1 VEPEMRKLLRG
12 FLINLQF
19 FTAIPVH
26 LELPMDKPHLKSAVQ
41 AFPLLGLLQGGI
53 YAGLFYLLLEYTPF
67 SNLAAAFLLWLM
79 SILLTGG
86 IHLDGWMDASD
97 GYFSYKDQQ
106 KRLQV
111 MNDPRTGAFGVISVI
126 VLLSNRF
133 LFIYEIT
140 VNVQVETY
148 LMIAGIPL
156 LSKSVMGLL
165 LLTVR
170 SAKKEG
176 LGALFQSAAALK
188 DLWTYIVYIIGFLA
202 LMLFFDSA
210 FNYISILL
218 VAAFVILLIFR
229 RKAIKWFGGITGD
242 ILGAAVEG
250 TELFLWMTLWL
261 LHYFVMA

>member
-1 VEPEMRKLLRG
+1 
-12 FLINLQF
+12 
-19 FTAIPVH
+19 
-26 LELPMDKPHLKSAVQ
+26 
-41 AFPLLGLLQGGI
+41 
-53 YAGLFYLLLEYTPF
+53 
-67 SNLAAAFLLWLM
+67 
-79 SILLTGG
+79 
-86 IHLDGWMDASD
+86 
-97 GYFSYKDQQ
+97 
-106 KRLQV
+106 

-126 VLLSNRF
+126 VLLSSRF

-148 LMIAGIPL
+148 LMIAAIPL

-202 LMLFFDSA
+202 LMLFFGSA

-261 LHYFVMA
+261 LHYFVMV

>member
-1 VEPEMRKLLRG
+1 MRKLLKG

-26 LELPMDKPHLKSAVQ
+26 LEIPMDKPHLKSAVQ
-41 AFPLLGLLQGGI
+41 VFPILGLLQGGI
-53 YAGLFYLLLEYTPF
+53 YAGLFYLLLEYTPL
-67 SNLAAAFLLWLM
+67 SNFAAAFLLWLV

-106 KRLQV
+106 KRLEV

-126 VLLSNRF
+126 VLLSSRF

-140 VNVQVETY
+140 VDVHAASY
-148 LMIAGIPL
+148 LMIAEIPL

-165 LLTVR
+165 LLTVKT
-170 SAKKEG
+170 AKKEG
-176 LGALFQSAAALK
+176 LGALFQSAATLK
-188 DLWTYIVYIIGFLA
+188 DLWIYAVYIIGFLA
-202 LMLFFDSA
+202 LVISFDGG
-210 FNYISILL
+210 FYYVSILL
-218 VAAFVILLIFR
+218 VIAFISLLLCR
-229 RKAIKWFGGITGD
+229 RKALKWFGGITGD

>member
-1 VEPEMRKLLRG
+1 MRKLLKG

-41 AFPLLGLLQGGI
+41 AFPLLGMLQGGI
-53 YAGLFYLLLEYTPF
+53 YASLFYLLLEYTPF
-67 SNLAAAFLLWLM
+67 SNLAVAFMLWLM

-106 KRLQV
+106 MRLQV

-126 VLLSNRF
+126 VLLSSRF

-140 VNVQVETY
+140 VNVHVASY
-148 LMIAGIPL
+148 LMIVAIPL

-165 LLTVR
+165 LLTVK

-176 LGALFQSAAALK
+176 LGALFQSAAAPK
-188 DLWTYIVYIIGFLA
+188 DLWTYAVNIIGFLA
-202 LMLFFDSA
+202 LVILFDGGF
-210 FNYISILL
+210 YYVSILL
-218 VAAFVILLIFR
+218 VTAFVSLLFCR
-229 RKAIKWFGGITGD
+229 RNAKRWFGGITGD

>member
-1 VEPEMRKLLRG
+1 MRKLLKG

-26 LELPMDKPHLKSAVQ
+26 LELPMDKPHLKRAVQ

-79 SILLTGG
+79 SILLSGG

-97 GYFSYKDQQ
+97 GYFSYKDQE
-106 KRLQV
+106 KRLEV

-126 VLLSNRF
+126 VLLSSRF
-133 LFIYEIT
+133 FFIYEIT
-140 VNVQVETY
+140 ENVHAASY
-148 LMIAGIPL
+148 LMIAAIPL
-156 LSKSVMGLL
+156 FSKSVMGLL
-165 LLTVR
+165 LLTVK

-176 LGALFQSAAALK
+176 LGALFQSAASPK
-188 DLWTYIVYIIGFLA
+188 DLWTYAVYIIGFLA
-202 LMLFFDSA
+202 FVIWFDGG
-210 FNYISILL
+210 FNYVSILL
-218 VAAFVILLIFR
+218 VTALLILLFCR
-229 RKAIKWFGGITGD
+229 GKAIKWFGGITGD

-261 LHYFVMA
+261 LHYFVMV

>member
-1 VEPEMRKLLRG
+1 MRKLLKG
-12 FLINLQF
+12 LLINLQF

-26 LELPMDKPHLKSAVQ
+26 LEIPMDRPHLKSAVQ
-41 AFPLLGLLQGGI
+41 VFPILGLLQGGI

-67 SNLAAAFLLWLM
+67 SNFAAAFLLWLM

-106 KRLQV
+106 KRLEV

-126 VLLSNRF
+126 ILLSSRF

-140 VNVQVETY
+140 VNVHAASY
-148 LMIAGIPL
+148 LMIAAIPL

-165 LLTVR
+165 LLTVKT
-170 SAKKEG
+170 AKKEG
-176 LGALFQSAAALK
+176 LGAFFQSAATLK
-188 DLWTYIVYIIGFLA
+188 DLWIYAVYIIGFLA
-202 LMLFFDSA
+202 LVISFDGG
-210 FNYISILL
+210 FYYVSILL
-218 VAAFVILLIFR
+218 VIAFISLLLCR
-229 RKAIKWFGGITGD
+229 RKALKWFGGITGD